1 MLTVRMVIDTCVVVA
16 KKEAAGSISSSVHYS
31 IELFSINAQYCT
43 TGLWFSRNCCMKAQC
58 ALFPKCLFIYIVLSN
73 DDNRA
78 WKLS

>member
-16 KKEAAGSISSSVHYS
+16 KEEAAGSISRSVHYS
-31 IELFSINAQYCT
+31 VELFSINAQNYT
-43 TGLWFSRNCCMKAQC
+43 TDLWFSRNCCVKVQYV
-58 ALFPKCLFIYIVLSN
+58 LFPKCLFIDIVLSK